1 MSKVGRNDPCPCG
14 SGKKFKRC
22 CLGRIEEQERLERI
36 RVEQEHMAAEI
47 ERLEMVRKR
56 AEARLAEAQAAS
68 AAYDEMGRLS
78 ADVLR
83 LAEAKQLDEAEST
96 ARQLEAGF
104 PDDTLGIERLG
115 QVYEARG
122 MAREAA
128 EHYRRAVAVMDDLGD
143 GNFCDCCRARLVKA
157 MRRVDP
163 NGPALVLGRDS
174 Q

>member
-22 CLGRIEEQERLERI
+22 CLGRIEEQERVERV
-36 RVEQEHMAAEI
+36 RVERERVAAEM

-68 AAYDEMGRLS
+68 AAYDEMDRLS
-78 ADVLR
+78 AEVLR
-83 LAEAKQLDEAEST
+83 LIESKQLDEAEST
-96 ARQLEAGF
+96 ARQLEGSF
-104 PDDTLGIERLG
+104 PDDPMGVERLG

-122 MAREAA
+122 MAPEAA

-143 GNFCDCCRARLVKA
+143 GNFCDCCRARLVEA
-157 MRRVDP
+157 VRRVDP
-163 NGPALVLGRDS
+163 NGRALVLGRDP

>member
-1 MSKVGRNDPCPCG
+1 MSNVGRNDPCPCG

-22 CLGRIEEQERLERI
+22 CLGRIEEQARLERA
-36 RVEQEHMAAEI
+36 RVEQELASAEI
-47 ERLEMVRKR
+47 ERLERVRKR
-56 AEARLAEAQAAS
+56 AEATLAEAQATS
-68 AAYDEMGRLS
+68 AAFEEMERLS

-83 LAEAKQLDEAEST
+83 LIEAKQFDEAESA

-122 MAREAA
+122 MAPEAG
-128 EHYRRAVAVMDDLGD
+128 EHYRRVVAVMDDLGD
-143 GNFCDCCRARLVKA
+143 GNFCHCCRARLVKA
-157 MRRVDP
+157 VRRVDP
-163 NGPALVLGRDS
+163 NGPALVLGRDP